1 MGAPDRFSR
10 TLRKDQVEGVAP
22 FELRP
27 LDGGTRAPGAA
38 RMSARGNA
46 ATSEQNGYE
55 AGRAQGHAD
64 AMRAVQQERATDLK
78 RIEALLAHFQ
88 ASLQDVTAK
97 AADAVLD
104 LALDVAG
111 QILRREVQ
119 AHRDAALPA
128 VREALALVIEAHAH
142 PTVRLA
148 PVDFAVVREALR
160 ADGMYQG
167 CRFIA
172 DAQVQ
177 PGGCRVESP
186 HGEVDGSLA
195 TRWRRVVQAL
205 GCDAPAPTIDV
216 VEPEHHAPASGE
228 GTP

>member
-10 TLRKDQVEGVAP
+10 TLRKNQVDGVSP

-27 LDGGTRAPGAA
+27 LDGGMRAPGAA
-38 RMSARGNA
+38 RMSPRGNA
-46 ATSEQNGYE
+46 STSEQNGYE
-55 AGRAQGHAD
+55 TGRAQGHAE
-64 AMRAVQQERATDLK
+64 AMRAVQQERAADVR
-78 RIEALLAHFQ
+78 RIEALIAQFQ
-88 ASLQDVTAK
+88 TSLNDVSAK

-111 QILRREVQ
+111 QILRREVH
-119 AHRDAALPA
+119 AHRDAALPV

-172 DAQVQ
+172 DAQVP

-186 HGEVDGSLA
+186 HGEIDASLA
-195 TRWRRVVQAL
+195 TRWRRVVQSL
-205 GCDAPAPTIDV
+205 GCETPAPTVDV
-216 VEPEHHAPASGE
+216 AEPERHAPGPGE
-228 GTP
+228 GMP